1 MSLEEIARK
10 NAILNAYLHN
20 GKADL
25 SAVISKVVSEMPE
38 IKQKIKEIIPKIKE
52 IVEEVN
58 KLSFNEIEKEA
69 KKFEIIKK
77 EEIKELPE
85 LPNAEIGK
93 VVMRLAPYPSGPLHI
108 GNARMVILNDEYVKK
123 YNGKLILFFDDTIGS
138 VEKPILKEA
147 YEMII
152 EDLKWLGV
160 NFSEIYYKSDRLEIY
175 YKYAEELIKKK
186 FAYVCTCSKEE
197 IRKNRA
203 LGIECSC
210 RNRSIEE
217 NLFLWKK
224 MFTEFKEGEAVLRIK
239 TDMKHK
245 DPAFRDRVIFRIVDR
260 EHPRVE
266 KKYRVWPMLEFSWAI
281 DDYLMGTTH
290 ILRGKQLVIEDMME
304 EYIWNIFGWKKC
316 VFIHY
321 GMMKIAEKE
330 AKLSKSKSREL
341 IEKGKLIGWEDP
353 RTWSLISLR
362 KRGIRKEAIREVILE
377 MGLNLAD
384 VTVPAEILYAKNR
397 KLLDKEAMR
406 YFALIEPVE
415 IEVEN
420 FDNSI
425 KEIIIPLHPEM
436 KEKVRKIKINSNK
449 FLIEKN
455 DYFKNIGKRI
465 GFIGLGSFLIKE
477 NFKAEFLTKEI
488 FYEDQKIQWLNDEFI
503 KIKILFPNGEIVN
516 ALAEKNVENVKYDE
530 VVQFIRIGFC
540 RKDKEIFFFSHM

>member
-93 VVMRLAPYPSGPLHI
+93 LVMRLAPYPSGPLHI

-175 YKYAEELIKKK
+175 YKYAEELIKKN

-217 NLFLWKK
+217 NLLLWKK
-224 MFTEFKEGEAVLRIK
+224 MFTEFKEGEAILRIK

-245 DPAFRDRVIFRIVDR
+245 DPAFRDRVIIRIADR
-260 EHPRVE
+260 EHPRVG

-316 VFIHY
+316 VFVHY

-425 KEIIIPLHPEM
+425 KEVSIPLHPEM

-516 ALAEKNVENVKYDE
+516 ALAEKIVENVKYDE

>member
-108 GNARMVILNDEYVKK
+108 GNARMVILNGEYVKK

-281 DDYLMGTTH
+281 DDYLIGTTH